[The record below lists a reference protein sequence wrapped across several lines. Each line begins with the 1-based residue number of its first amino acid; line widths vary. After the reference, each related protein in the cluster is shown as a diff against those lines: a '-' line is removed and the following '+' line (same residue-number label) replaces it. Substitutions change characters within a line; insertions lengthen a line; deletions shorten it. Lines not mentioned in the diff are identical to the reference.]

1 MVEEKEILTNE
12 IKKII
17 YYRMCD
23 SFVNYYY
30 CSPRP
35 QVSLPCNNN
44 VPSIY
49 IPQGTVPVFP
59 DLKWEILS
67 AFLLEIKNDKEIQVI
82 IQDLYNVYLE
92 SGFSTNLTPYIDS
105 FISKA
110 TPYLTKFASKYPD
123 YNFVCT
129 LNEGNIL
136 LTFNDG
142 TTNLCIASSSDL
154 LLNTVDTI
162 ISFRTSARTAPS
174 NFISAANSNFSNIGI
189 TQKFATV
196 AIGVLPIATYN
207 TVCETDLLRTVT
219 GAVLRLL
226 VLPLSVAPGVS
237 RAVTPS
243 FIPNMMRQMLQQKN

>member
-1 MVEEKEILTNE
+1 
-12 IKKII
+12 
-17 YYRMCD
+17 MCD
-23 SFVNYYY
+23 SFANYYY

-49 IPQGTVPVFP
+49 IPQGTVPIFP

-67 AFLLEIKNDKEIQVI
+67 AFLLEIKNDKEIEVI

-92 SGFSTNLTPYIDS
+92 SGFSTNLIPYIES

-136 LTFNDG
+136 FTFTDAQA
-142 TTNLCIASSSDL
+142 TYCIASSSPYNLDYTEVL
-154 LLNTVDTI
+154 

-174 NFISAANSNFSNIGI
+174 NFISAANSNFSDIST

-226 VLPLSVAPGVS
+226 VIPLTIEPGAS
-237 RAVTPS
+237 PAVTSS
-243 FIPNMMRQMLQQKN
+243 FIPNMMRQMLQQKSKDDN